1 MGAHPGVIAIAV
13 AVTMIAPAYRIFPMI
28 LGGVPLWIL
37 AAIYMVID
45 LASISIHNTAEYS
58 AHLAGALT
66 GFLFIYSFRRGYD
79 WSEWMSN
86 FFDWVSNLFN
96 PEKPRKGKN
105 IKQELFYKSS
115 TRPFKKTPN
124 ITEQRINEILDKI
137 NQKGFN
143 SLSEEEKDLLKRASQ
158 EK

>member
-1 MGAHPGVIAIAV
+1 
-13 AVTMIAPAYRIFPMI
+13 
-28 LGGVPLWIL
+28 
-37 AAIYMVID
+37 
-45 LASISIHNTAEYS
+45 
-58 AHLAGALT
+58 
-66 GFLFIYSFRRGYD
+66 
-79 WSEWMSN
+79 MSN

-115 TRPFKKTPN
+115 TRPYKKTPN

-143 SLSEEEKDLLKRASQ
+143 SCQKKKRSYSKEPARRNSCKGLKV
-158 EK
+158 